1 MTLITGDLAPE
12 FNLPDQNGE
21 NFNLADYI
29 GKQNI
34 LVYFYPKDETPGCT
48 KEACGFRDSISDFD
62 GYNCK
67 IIGIS
72 KDSIDSHAK
81 FAKHYNLPFTL
92 LSDKKNDIRRLYD
105 VEASFFGLLPG
116 RKTFLINKAG
126 VITHIF
132 DHRFNAKQ
140 HVIDTL
146 KALSNE

>member
-1 MTLITGDLAPE
+1 MTLIIGDLAPE
-12 FNLPDQNGE
+12 FNLPDQNRE

-62 GYNCK
+62 GYKCK
-67 IIGIS
+67 IVGIS

-105 VEASFFGLLPG
+105 VEASFFE
-116 RKTFLINKAG
+116 KES
-126 VITHIF
+126 
-132 DHRFNAKQ
+132 NAPS
-140 HVIDTL
+140 L
-146 KALSNE
+146 KILQF